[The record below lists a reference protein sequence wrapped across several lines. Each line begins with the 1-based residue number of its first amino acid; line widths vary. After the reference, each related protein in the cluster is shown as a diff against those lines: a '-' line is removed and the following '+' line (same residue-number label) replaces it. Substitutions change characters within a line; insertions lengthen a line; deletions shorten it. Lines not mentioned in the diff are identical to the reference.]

1 MLVTLTASDTF
12 ADGSL
17 TGRASWYC
25 NRDASRGP
33 LSPCHYLY
41 PDTSGYDAYAA
52 AGPRLRAML
61 GRWRN
66 RVVLVDGLRVRLVDW
81 CQCYKGTRHE
91 KLIDLYRDVFGRT
104 GSRVRI
110 TLPGRVPAPTPVLL
124 PPETDTAISSR
135 SRLFA
140 VPY

>member
-1 MLVTLTASDTF
+1 MTASTTLG
-12 ADGSL
+12 ADPL
-17 TGRASWYC
+17 EGRASWYC

-33 LSPCHYLY
+33 ISACHYRY
-41 PDTSGYDAYAA
+41 PDTAGFDAYGA
-52 AGPRLRAML
+52 AGPRLRAAL

-66 RVVLVDGLRVRLVDW
+66 RIVLVDGIRVKLVDW
-81 CQCYKGTRHE
+81 CQCYKGTRQE

-124 PPETDTAISSR
+124 PPETDIAISPR
-135 SRLFA
+135 SRLVS